1 MIKTA
6 AEIAKLTREFL
17 KRQATKPATNVQGFM
32 KGFYGGP
39 VKKTAAI
46 GKQAIASPL
55 RTVRQQITPRLA
67 EGFKQFGASSTQIDD
82 INRIFQN

>member
-6 AEIAKLTREFL
+6 AEIAKLAREFL

-46 GKQAIASPL
+46 GNKQLQAL
-55 RTVRQQITPRLA
+55 
-67 EGFKQFGASSTQIDD
+67 
-82 INRIFQN
+82 

>member
-6 AEIAKLTREFL
+6 AEIAKLAREFL

-39 VKKTAAI
+39 VKKNCSYWKTSNC
-46 GKQAIASPL
+46 KP
-55 RTVRQQITPRLA
+55 
-67 EGFKQFGASSTQIDD
+67 FKNSKTT
-82 INRIFQN
+82 NYP